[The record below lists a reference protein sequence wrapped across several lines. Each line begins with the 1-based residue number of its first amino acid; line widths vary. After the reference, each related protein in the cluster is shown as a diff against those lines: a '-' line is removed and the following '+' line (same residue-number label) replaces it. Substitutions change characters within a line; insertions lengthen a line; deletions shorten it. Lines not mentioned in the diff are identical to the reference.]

1 LIIKYRKIGEAM
13 KSDVDKL
20 MQEHDL
26 DAILI
31 TGPAQHNP
39 PMGYFTGTIHM
50 TGGDLI
56 KKRSAD
62 PILFYNSMERDEA
75 AKSGFKTK
83 NLADYRF
90 DELLKVANGNFL
102 EATILRYQKMMAD
115 YDLTSGKIGIYGK
128 LDVGSAYAIFSG
140 LNEKLPN
147 LEIIGQLGDS
157 LGQLSDSLLMQ
168 AMATKD
174 NDEVERIRAMGE
186 ITTSVVGKVADF
198 LSSQRNKNGVLVKS
212 NGEPVQLGEIKTK
225 INLWLAE
232 SGVENPEG
240 TIFAIGHD
248 AGVPHSSGN
257 AEDLLNLG
265 QTIIF
270 DIFPAEAGGGYFYD
284 FTRTWCLGYAPDEVM
299 SLYEDVLSVYQ
310 QIMSEIEVNAYC
322 YQYQVRTCEL
332 FEEQGH
338 PTIKSKPQT
347 QEGYVHSLGHGI
359 GLHIHEYPRFSL
371 NMKEDRLEPGSVVTI
386 EPGLYYPERGMGVR
400 LEDTVWVRPDG
411 EMEILADYP
420 LDLVLPVK

>member
-1 LIIKYRKIGEAM
+1 M
-13 KSDVDKL
+13 KSDLDQL
-20 MQEHDL
+20 MRDHDL

-56 KKRSAD
+56 MKRGAD
-62 PILFYNSMERDEA
+62 PILFYNPMERDEA
-75 AKSGFKTK
+75 ITSGFETK
-83 NLADYRF
+83 DLADYRF
-90 DELLKVANGNFL
+90 DELIKVAKGNIL
-102 EATILRYQKMMAD
+102 EATILRYQKMMTD
-115 YDLTSGKIGIYGK
+115 YDLSSGKIGIYGK
-128 LDVGSAYAIFSG
+128 MDVGSAYAIFSG
-140 LNEKLPN
+140 LKEKLPN
-147 LEIIGQLGDS
+147 LEILGQLGDS
-157 LGQLSDSLLMQ
+157 LLLQ

-174 NDEVERIRAMGE
+174 RDEVERIRAMGA
-186 ITTSVVGKVADF
+186 ITTCVVGKVADF
-198 LSSQRNKNGVLVKS
+198 LTSQRSKNGVLVKS
-212 NGEPVQLGEIKTK
+212 NGEPVLIGEIKRK

-257 AEDLLNLG
+257 AEDLLSLG

-299 SLYEDVLSVYQ
+299 SLYEDVFSVYQ
-310 QIMSEIEVNAYC
+310 QIMSEIEVNSFC
-322 YQYQVRTCEL
+322 YQYQDRTCEL

-338 PTIKSKPQT
+338 ATIKSNPQT
-347 QEGYVHSLGHGI
+347 QEGYVHSLGHGV
-359 GLHIHEYPRFSL
+359 GLYIHEYPRFSS
-371 NMKEDRLEPGSVVTI
+371 NAKEDRLAPGSVVTI
-386 EPGLYYPERGMGVR
+386 EPGLYYPEQGMGVR

>member
-1 LIIKYRKIGEAM
+1 M
-13 KSDVDKL
+13 KSDLDQL
-20 MQEHDL
+20 MRDNDL

-56 KKRSAD
+56 KKRDAD
-62 PILFYNSMERDEA
+62 PILFYNPMERDEA
-75 AKSGFKTK
+75 VNSGIDTK
-83 NLADYRF
+83 DLADYRF
-90 DELLKVANGNFL
+90 DELIKVTNGNIL
-102 EATILRYQKMMAD
+102 EATILRYQKMMTD
-115 YDLTSGKIGIYGK
+115 YDLGSGKIGIYGK
-128 LDVGSAYAIFSG
+128 MDVGSAYAIFSG
-140 LNEKLPN
+140 LKEKLPN
-147 LEIIGQLGDS
+147 LEILGQLGDS
-157 LGQLSDSLLMQ
+157 LLLQ

-174 NDEVERIRAMGE
+174 IDEVERIRAMGA

-198 LSSQRNKNGVLVKS
+198 LTSQRSKNGVLVKS
-212 NGEPVQLGEIKTK
+212 DGEPVLIGEVKRE

-257 AEDLLNLG
+257 AEDLLSLG

-299 SLYEDVLSVYQ
+299 SLYEDVFSVYQ
-310 QIMSEIEVNAYC
+310 QIMSEIKVNSFC
-322 YQYQVRTCEL
+322 YKYQDRTCEL

-338 PTIKSKPQT
+338 PTIKSNPQT
-347 QEGYVHSLGHGI
+347 QEGYVHSLGHGV
-359 GLHIHEYPRFSL
+359 GLYIHEYPRFSS
-371 NMKEDRLEPGSVVTI
+371 NAKEDRLAPGSVVTI
-386 EPGLYYPERGMGVR
+386 EPGLYYPEQGMGVR

-411 EMEILADYP
+411 EMEILAEYP

>member
-1 LIIKYRKIGEAM
+1 M
-13 KSDVDKL
+13 KSDLDQL
-20 MQEHDL
+20 MRDNDL

-56 KKRSAD
+56 KKRGAD
-62 PILFYNSMERDEA
+62 PILFYNPMERDEA
-75 AKSGFKTK
+75 AKSGFDTK

-90 DELLKVANGNFL
+90 DELIKAANGSIL
-102 EATILRYQKMMAD
+102 EATILRYQKMLTD
-115 YDLTSGKIGIYGK
+115 YDLSSGKIGIYGK
-128 LDVGSAYAIFSG
+128 MDVGSAYAIFSG
-140 LNEKLPN
+140 LKEKLPN
-147 LEIIGQLGDS
+147 LEILGQLGDS
-157 LGQLSDSLLMQ
+157 LLLQ

-174 NDEVERIRAMGE
+174 DDEVERIRAMGA

-198 LSSQRNKNGVLVKS
+198 LTSQRSKNGVLVKS
-212 NGEPVQLGEIKTK
+212 NGEPILIGEIKRK
-225 INLWLAE
+225 INLWIAE

-257 AEDLLNLG
+257 AEDLLSLG

-299 SLYEDVLSVYQ
+299 SLYEDVFSVYQ
-310 QIMSEIEVNAYC
+310 QIMSEIKVNSFC
-322 YQYQVRTCEL
+322 YQYQDRTCEL

-338 PTIKSKPQT
+338 PTIKSNPQT
-347 QEGYVHSLGHGI
+347 QEGYVHSLGHGV
-359 GLHIHEYPRFSL
+359 GLYIHEYPRFSS
-371 NMKEDRLEPGSVVTI
+371 NAKEDRLAPGSVVTI
-386 EPGLYYPERGMGVR
+386 EPGLYYPEQGMGVR

-411 EMEILADYP
+411 ELEILADYP